1 MLKETKRTL
10 FPLPFG
16 KGTPAK
22 RIFRPQTNP
31 ATGNLTPPPPMFPR
45 SGRREGGTG
54 TGTGT
59 GTPCHVWLL
68 RFVHETGEEGD
79 VVRGMERAF
88 PTREE
93 AVASLPGLMDGFCP
107 YDRGWRDG
115 LAAFGRGGEENY
127 CGFSYHGAVSEAGGG
142 VIISNGRPLED
153 DPITVRLERRPVGP

>member
-1 MLKETKRTL
+1 
-10 FPLPFG
+10 
-16 KGTPAK
+16 
-22 RIFRPQTNP
+22 
-31 ATGNLTPPPPMFPR
+31 MFPR
-45 SGRREGGTG
+45 SGRREG
-54 TGTGT
+54 GTGT

-115 LAAFGRGGEENY
+115 LAAFGRGAEENY
-127 CGFSYHGAVSEAGGG
+127 CGFSYHGAVGEAGGG

>member
-31 ATGNLTPPPPMFPR
+31 ATGNLTPPPMFPR